1 MGHTYERPPGPS
13 SWAAFRAIIG
23 TRSTDPDFFTRAAE
37 RYPRVAHVRLG
48 GEHLYL
54 LSHPDTV
61 RLLLVE
67 AGRNTTKSRGLQ
79 GAKRILGDGLLT
91 SSGEL
96 HRLQRR
102 LIQPAFHHERVAGYV
117 AEMAAAADRLSA
129 RWTPGRQVDMA
140 AEMSALTL
148 EVVGRALFGSDLERD
163 FSAVREAL
171 TELLKAYNRSFL
183 PWFDLAMRLGTP
195 LARRVNAAKARLDAV
210 VDGMIARHDPDS
222 DDLLAAMQSAGQMSP
237 AQLRDESMTMLLAG
251 HETTASTLAF
261 AWYLLDRNPD
271 AARWLWDEVDTVG
284 PSGQLIRTRAV
295 VAETMRLYPPAW
307 VLGRRLT
314 ADLRIDDWTAPPGST
329 CLVSQWVLHRDPWF
343 WTDPL
348 TFAPQRWI
356 DADGAFGLDV
366 PGQPRLAYFPFGAGS
381 RICVGESFAWAEA
394 TVLLAGLAR
403 SWWPRLAADYRLRLR
418 PAITLRPD
426 GVLPM
431 TLYPR

>member
-1 MGHTYERPPGPS
+1 
-13 SWAAFRAIIG
+13 
-23 TRSTDPDFFTRAAE
+23 
-37 RYPRVAHVRLG
+37 
-48 GEHLYL
+48 
-54 LSHPDTV
+54 
-61 RLLLVE
+61 
-67 AGRNTTKSRGLQ
+67 
-79 GAKRILGDGLLT
+79 
-91 SSGEL
+91 
-96 HRLQRR
+96 
-102 LIQPAFHHERVAGYV
+102 
-117 AEMAAAADRLSA
+117 
-129 RWTPGRQVDMA
+129 
-140 AEMSALTL
+140 
-148 EVVGRALFGSDLERD
+148 
-163 FSAVREAL
+163 
-171 TELLKAYNRSFL
+171 
-183 PWFDLAMRLGTP
+183 
-195 LARRVNAAKARLDAV
+195 
-210 VDGMIARHDPDS
+210 MIARHDPDS

-403 SWWPRLAADYRLRLR
+403 SWRPRLAADYRLRLR